1 MMFLLFRKRAASD
14 TGGSKSS
21 ADGLYCRSELVSGIG
36 GPYPSCIV
44 VGSTRTDKSSS
55 LKLSVILFITMVC
68 VVLIL
73 IFQKEITKRL
83 FQTKSVCM
91 NVRAVL
97 IL

>member
-44 VGSTRTDKSSS
+44 GSTRTDKSSS

-73 IFQKEITKRL
+73 IFQKAITKRL
-83 FQTKSVCM
+83 FQTKSV
-91 NVRAVL
+91 
-97 IL
+97 